1 MIACCL
7 SAASPCNHQKRDP
20 FSICDVCQQ
29 SHELTRSTALNKAS
43 RDAKRLLGAN
53 GYAIRDAKRLL
64 EANGYTVTSQ
74 QRYTA
79 QGE

>member
-29 SHELTRSTALNKAS
+29 SHELTRSTALNKA
-43 RDAKRLLGAN
+43 
-53 GYAIRDAKRLL
+53 IRDAKRLL